1 MRTEF
6 LKWWQTMRVA
16 WSGILA
22 YRLNFLLMVIGPALV
37 FFFIKYNL
45 WSAIYGLKP
54 DSQIQGYSFQ
64 TMIIYQAYV
73 MIVGLM
79 GQGHTSMDLS
89 EDIRLGRISSYLIYP
104 FDFWQFHTAA
114 FLAFQGIQIPI
125 CVLTLGL
132 LRLTELLPE
141 VGLQSILLGVGFT
154 LMVSLLWFA
163 LQYLCGLMA
172 FWLEETWILRV
183 ILLIISQFLSGA
195 VIPLELFPEQIQRL
209 LVFTP
214 FPYLTYIP
222 VKIFMGQATNLT
234 SGCLI
239 LGIWILVTWG
249 LAAFVWKRGL
259 RLYSAAGM

>member
-1 MRTEF
+1 
-6 LKWWQTMRVA
+6 MRVA
-16 WSGILA
+16 WSQFLV

-45 WSAIYGLKP
+45 WSAIYSLKP
-54 DSQIQGYSFQ
+54 GTEIQGYSFE
-64 TMIIYQAYV
+64 TMIAYQVFV

-79 GQGHTSMDLS
+79 GQGHSSMDLS

-114 FLAFQGIQIPI
+114 FLAFQGIQIPV

-132 LRLTELLPE
+132 LRLCGLLPE
-141 VGLQSILLGVGFT
+141 LMLEPILLGVSFT
-154 LMVSLLWFA
+154 LLVSLLWFA

-183 ILLIISQFLSGA
+183 ILLVIAQFLSGA
-195 VIPLELFPEQIQRL
+195 IIPLELFPQQAQDL
-209 LVFTP
+209 LFYTP

-222 VKIFMGQATNLT
+222 VKIFMGQGSNLL
-234 SGCLI
+234 SAVFV
-239 LGIWILVTWG
+239 LGFWILFAWS
-249 LAAFVWKRGL
+249 LAALVWKRGL